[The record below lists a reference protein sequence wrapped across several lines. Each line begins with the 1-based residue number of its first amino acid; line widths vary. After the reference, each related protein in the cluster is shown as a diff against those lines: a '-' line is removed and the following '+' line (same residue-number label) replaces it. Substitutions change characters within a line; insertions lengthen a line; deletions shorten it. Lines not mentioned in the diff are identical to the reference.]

1 MGKFQNPVL
10 VKELK
15 LRFRSFK
22 SISGLLF
29 YLGALFIA
37 VVGFLMLVTE
47 FTGKGFFRPDESFM
61 MFAMLSGL
69 QMVLV
74 LFMTPGLTAGAIST
88 EREKQTLN
96 MLLTTSQSSFQ
107 IILGKLLS
115 SIAFLMLLII
125 AGLPLYSL
133 VFLFGGVSPTQI
145 VMIFLSY
152 LITIIAVGSLGIMF
166 STLIRRTIVAM
177 ITTYGVMI
185 FLGGFT
191 AFFFMLSI
199 MFNETIGGG
208 VGGFAPFT
216 YLWAALNPGAVLIY
230 FLSPEVAKELET
242 LTGITLALPVAY
254 FIIYAIIAIVA
265 LWIATKKLRVTK

>member
-1 MGKFQNPVL
+1 MSKWSNPVL
-10 VKELK
+10 IKELK

-29 YLGALFIA
+29 YLAALFVS
-37 VVGFLMLVTE
+37 VVGFLMLATE

-96 MLLTTSQSSFQ
+96 MLLTTTQSSFQ
-107 IILGKLLS
+107 IISGKLLA
-115 SIAFLMLLII
+115 SIAFLVLLML

-133 VFLFGGVSPTQI
+133 VFLFGGVSPAQI
-145 VMIFLSY
+145 VSVFMAY
-152 LITIIAVGSLGIMF
+152 LITMLAVGSLGIMF

-185 FLGGFT
+185 FLSGFT
-191 AFFFMLSI
+191 AFFFFITTSFTQSMNTPVLEPLAYIWASI
-199 MFNETIGGG
+199 NPAMVI
-208 VGGFAPFT
+208 VSLLAPE
-216 YLWAALNPGAVLIY
+216 I
-230 FLSPEVAKELET
+230 EQELLDAT
-242 LTGITLALPVAY
+242 NISISLPLVY
-254 FIIYAIIAIVA
+254 FIVYGCISIIA
-265 LWIATKKLRVTK
+265 LWIATKRLRATK